1 MRRLGSRL
9 SIRWRITLGS
19 LVIAALFFGATGIVF
34 RFQVDS
40 ILHRTASTLLS
51 NDAEQFQT
59 SLVSSAGTRVDQPGR
74 GQLVAVVDP
83 DGVVKV
89 NTLPHLLTGR
99 LGTLLE
105 MDSTVKTINSRD
117 DSYLVRNETV
127 KTAAGSWHIV
137 TARNQETFTIL
148 LDQLTIALLVAA
160 ALLLVGFGA
169 ASWLLTGAALRPVT
183 RMRTQAEELNS
194 RGSAEPLAVGP
205 ARDELAALA
214 TTLNEFILQLRHS
227 AERERQMVSDAS
239 HELRTPIAVLKTQ
252 LELAHLAHG
261 DATALE
267 EEITAAEHSV
277 DRLARLA
284 NGLLELSQ
292 VQAAGTDAVSSF
304 ATLAAELANSV
315 DRARLLAASAEITVD
330 FEISE
335 VVEPLDYPIAAENF
349 GRVVS
354 NLTTNAITAL
364 SGTGTGTVR
373 VGLGQAQGD
382 LTLTVSDDGPGIPPD
397 FIPVAFDRFSRPD
410 ESRSTR
416 AGGGGLGL
424 AIVSAIVT
432 SSRGTVT
439 LENRASGGVR
449 ATVTVPAL
457 DVPQTTAH

>member
-1 MRRLGSRL
+1 LRL
-9 SIRWRITLGS
+9 
-19 LVIAALFFGATGIVF
+19 
-34 RFQVDS
+34 
-40 ILHRTASTLLS
+40 
-51 NDAEQFQT
+51 
-59 SLVSSAGTRVDQPGR
+59 
-74 GQLVAVVDP
+74 
-83 DGVVKV
+83 
-89 NTLPHLLTGR
+89 
-99 LGTLLE
+99 
-105 MDSTVKTINSRD
+105 
-117 DSYLVRNETV
+117 
-127 KTAAGSWHIV
+127 
-137 TARNQETFTIL
+137 
-148 LDQLTIALLVAA
+148 
-160 ALLLVGFGA
+160 
-169 ASWLLTGAALRPVT
+169 
-183 RMRTQAEELNS
+183 
-194 RGSAEPLAVGP
+194 
-205 ARDELAALA
+205 
-214 TTLNEFILQLRHS
+214 S